1 MAGLDVSLLGEV
13 TIRHDGTVLPCSS
26 TKALELLGFLI
37 TRRDHPLARDSVA
50 DALWPDE
57 RPEATRRQLRQA
69 LWRLRGALSG
79 APFLRTTRG
88 GRLEVDVSAFA
99 SVDLVLLEEAHAET
113 ADIAGPQLSDRQAE
127 RLEIAVAGYG
137 GDFLAGCHQDWC
149 LPERTRAQEIHMS
162 LRDQLIG
169 YCEPRR
175 LVARALAHGRAV
187 LEREPARETTHRL
200 LMRLHHRRGDRAA
213 ALRQYRHCVE
223 ALAAEYGVG
232 PSALTTQLHRR
243 IREDEG
249 QPDGADRADRPLEGD
264 RDRDDPAERAE
275 RDGRD
280 RDGRGSRPEIAALHE
295 RLAEIQATLDMLLL
309 AVGHGP
315 DSPVGRPG

>member
-1 MAGLDVSLLGEV
+1 MSLLGEV
-13 TIRHDGTVLPCSS
+13 TIRHNDVALPCPS

-69 LWRLRGALSG
+69 LWRLRGALAG
-79 APFLRTTRG
+79 APFLRTARG
-88 GRLEVDVSAFA
+88 GRLEVDVTAFA

-113 ADIAGPQLSDRQAE
+113 ADVAGTQLSDRQAE

-149 LPERTRAQEIHMS
+149 MPERTRAREIHMS

-200 LMRLHHRRGDRAA
+200 LMRLHHRSGDRAA
-213 ALRQYRHCVE
+213 ALRQYGQCVE
-223 ALAAEYGVG
+223 ALAAEYDVG

-243 IREDEG
+243 IRED
-249 QPDGADRADRPLEGD
+249 DGA
-264 RDRDDPAERAE
+264 RDGAERPSAGDDREDCDE
-275 RDGRD
+275 RGDGG
-280 RDGRGSRPEIAALHE
+280 GRGSRPEIAALHE
-295 RLAEIQATLDMLLL
+295 RLGEIQASLDILLL
-309 AVGHGP
+309 AIGHGAGAGAGAGRGAG
-315 DSPVGRPG
+315 SPVGRPE